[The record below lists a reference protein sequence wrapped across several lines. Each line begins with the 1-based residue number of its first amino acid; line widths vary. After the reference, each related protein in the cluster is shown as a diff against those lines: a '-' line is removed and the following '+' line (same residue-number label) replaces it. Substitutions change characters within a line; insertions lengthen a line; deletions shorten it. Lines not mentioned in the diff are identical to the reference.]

1 MATLSP
7 RLLAIVEALPLRAD
21 MRVLQ
26 IGGAPGAAARAVA
39 RQLGD
44 GHIMVI
50 DRSAVGV
57 AQIRTNAAVE
67 IGAGLLS
74 VRCVAVEDFSLRPDD
89 LAFDLA
95 FGIRVGALD
104 GRHPG
109 AGAPALQRVA
119 RALTPQGRLFI
130 DGGDP
135 LREIPLPR

>member
-7 RLLAIVEALPLRAD
+7 RLLAIVEALPLRAVT
-21 MRVLQ
+21 RVLE

-57 AQIRTNAAVE
+57 AQIRTNAPVE

-74 VRCVAVEDFSLRPDD
+74 VRCVAVEDS
-89 LAFDLA
+89 A
-95 FGIRVGALD
+95 
-104 GRHPG
+104 
-109 AGAPALQRVA
+109 
-119 RALTPQGRLFI
+119 
-130 DGGDP
+130 
-135 LREIPLPR
+135 